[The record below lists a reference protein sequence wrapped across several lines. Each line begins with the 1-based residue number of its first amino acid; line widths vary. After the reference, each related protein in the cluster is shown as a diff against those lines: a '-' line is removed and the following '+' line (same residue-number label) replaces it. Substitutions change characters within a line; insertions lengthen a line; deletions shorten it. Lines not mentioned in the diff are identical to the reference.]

1 MSMALVNESDYLE
14 VFIMKDRTMTA
25 AIAVSTVIFF
35 VMIMAVPA
43 PADAA
48 PPAPWEA
55 DELVGK
61 PAPDFTLN
69 SLDAL
74 SGKPVTLSSF
84 KGKVVL
90 VNFWVSWCSPCKEEF
105 PAMNRLYNKY
115 KDKGFV
121 VIGVSMDSNKKA
133 AQGFLKDAPVNF
145 INVGDPDLKVS
156 RKKYKVFSQPMT
168 YLIDKNGKLVKKYFG
183 EVDWMNEEVQKE
195 IAGLL

>member
-1 MSMALVNESDYLE
+1 
-14 VFIMKDRTMTA
+14 MTA
-25 AIAVSTVIFF
+25 KHMVTMLTAAAAVLLFVAVIS
-35 VMIMAVPA
+35 VPTPSGAVP
-43 PADAA
+43 PT
-48 PPAPWEA
+48 PWEA
-55 DELVGK
+55 DELIGK

-69 SLDAL
+69 TLDAL
-74 SGKPVTLSSF
+74 NGKPVTLSSF

-90 VNFWVSWCSPCKEEF
+90 VNFWVSWCPPCKEEF

-115 KDKGFV
+115 KDKGLV
-121 VIGVSMDSNKKA
+121 VMGVSMDGSIKA
-133 AQGFLKDAPVNF
+133 AQGFLKDAPVDF
-145 INVGDPDLKVS
+145 INVNDPDMKVA